1 MTPRACIVC
10 AALVLGTLSLA
21 FAPSASAQVRP
32 GTGGFGAR
40 STPTDD
46 ALHFHVLARTSFGA
60 TPESLARIRA
70 MGVDAYLWEQ
80 LNPEGIDD
88 SAVEARL
95 ASELPAPSDVQ
106 YQWAEMKYAFLV
118 RSAHSQRQLQAVMTQ
133 FWENH
138 FDTVVEYGN
147 TEPQWH
153 AWSGMEGTEDE
164 ALRAGA
170 FSPYRSLLETSAK
183 SQAMMWFLDNYQN
196 TVRSNNENYAR
207 ELLELRCRAPSRS

>member
-1 MTPRACIVC
+1 MTPRACIVNVTVPLT
-10 AALVLGTLSLA
+10 AALVLGALSLT
-21 FAPSASAQVRP
+21 FAPSVAAQVRP

-46 ALHFHVLARTSFGA
+46 ALHFHVLSRTSFGA

-80 LNPEGIDD
+80 LNPDGVDD

-138 FDTVVEYGN
+138 FTTVVAHGNSDVEYV
-147 TEPQWH
+147 
-153 AWSGMEGTEDE
+153 AWSSME
-164 ALRAGA
+164 R
-170 FSPYRSLLETSAK
+170 TS
-183 SQAMMWFLDNYQN
+183 
-196 TVRSNNENYAR
+196 
-207 ELLELRCRAPSRS
+207 